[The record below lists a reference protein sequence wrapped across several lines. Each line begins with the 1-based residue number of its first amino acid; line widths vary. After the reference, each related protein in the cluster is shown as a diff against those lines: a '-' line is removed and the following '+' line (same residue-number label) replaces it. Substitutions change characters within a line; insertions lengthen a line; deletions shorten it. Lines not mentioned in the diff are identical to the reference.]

1 MNTKKITINLSGL
14 RLSLSS
20 LTRKIFAKKIMLIVT
35 SNNKPCF
42 TMAAIVNE
50 LDGVEMTSTRF
61 RTHTSEILDLLEN
74 DDVFITDH
82 GHRRVV
88 CKRIEDR

>member
-1 MNTKKITINLSGL
+1 MTMNLSGL

-35 SNNKPCF
+35 ANNKPCF
-42 TMAAIVNE
+42 TMAAIENE
-50 LDGVEMTSTRF
+50 LDGIEMTSTRF
-61 RTHTSEILDLLEN
+61 RTHTSEILDLLELN
-74 DDVFITDH
+74 DSVFITDH

-88 CKRIEDR
+88 CKRIDND